1 MNKTDNLFH
10 NIPPSSYHRALK
22 PHYGAIPIMEKYG
35 IFTLNLE
42 RSPDR
47 RERFMAQ
54 AEKASVAFEFFN
66 AVDGLGKAVADFD
79 SYNSKKRIKKY
90 FFDMEPTEVACYLSH
105 YNCIKNAHDRGLE
118 KVVIFEDDISFGDNF
133 KEVLDY
139 CLGLDDRFEMV
150 RLFGL
155 KNQKSIKLAKI
166 GHGYSLV
173 VPLNTLC
180 GAQGYILNRNGM
192 KKVLDYGKE
201 ITVQFDI
208 MIDTFWEN
216 GLTIFAVDPHPITEA
231 QTSASTINIKPAENK
246 WREKGYRHLRWA
258 LRLGKARNSFLKRLA
273 GLAIIFRVLSGQMKV

>member
-1 MNKTDNLFH
+1 MN
-10 NIPPSSYHRALK
+10 
-22 PHYGAIPIMEKYG
+22 KYG

-47 RERFMAQ
+47 RDRFMKQ
-54 AEKASVAFEFFN
+54 AKKASVDFEFFN
-66 AVDGLGKAVADFD
+66 AVDGLGKNIADFD
-79 SYNSKKRIKKY
+79 AYNSKKRIRDY
-90 FFDMEPTEVACYLSH
+90 FFDLEPTEIACYLSH
-105 YNCIKNAHDRGLE
+105 YNCIKNAYDNGLE

-133 KEVLDY
+133 KIVLDY

-155 KNQKSIKLAKI
+155 KNQKSMKI
-166 GHGYSLV
+166 AEIDYGYNLV

-180 GAQGYILNRNGM
+180 GAQGYMLNRNGM
-192 KKVLDYGKE
+192 KKILDYGKD

-231 QTSASTINIKPAENK
+231 QTSASTINIKPAVNK
-246 WREKGYRHLRWA
+246 WREKGHRHLRWA
-258 LRLGKARNSFLKRLA
+258 LRLNKVKKSFLKRLA
-273 GLAIIFRVLSGQMKV
+273 SMVIIFKILSGQMKV